1 MTNYLDFIMKTP
13 RQNLLKI
20 ILYIIKVIYLMPI
33 RKKIKTILG
42 ASGMKGCY
50 SAYEERCYI
59 ENIYF
64 LFD

>member
-1 MTNYLDFIMKTP
+1 
-13 RQNLLKI
+13 
-20 ILYIIKVIYLMPI
+20 MPI